1 MKSNIQKILLIVLF
15 FNLTAYASPE
25 EDLEIFRDHFKK
37 RFPNTEFSDYKNGVY
52 SIDSSSREQW
62 ESIEDFP
69 PYELNIEQGEELF
82 NTPFKNGNSYASC
95 FENGG
100 ISIRSN
106 YPYFDEEKEQVV
118 TLEQDINECRKKNGE
133 KPLSYY
139 KGGPMADI
147 SAYMAYTS
155 RGNIINV
162 EIPNN
167 DKAIDAY
174 EMGRKLYFTK
184 VGQLNFSCADCHV
197 YQTGSK
203 LRADIPSPGIGH
215 PTHFPAYRSTAGRLV
230 TLHERF
236 AGCLNRVRAKPF
248 KAQNAEYRNLEYFMT
263 FMSNGLEINGPGSR
277 K

>member
-1 MKSNIQKILLIVLF
+1 MRNSFHKFLLIILF
-15 FNLTAYASPE
+15 VNVTAFASPE
-25 EDLEIFRDHFKK
+25 EDQELFRGYFKNK
-37 RFPNTEFSDYKNGVY
+37 FPNTEFSDYKNGVY
-52 SIDSSSREQW
+52 SIDASSREQW

-69 PYELNIEQGEELF
+69 PYELNIDQGEELF
-82 NTPFKNGNSYASC
+82 NKPFKNGNTYATC
-95 FENGG
+95 FENSG
-100 ISIRSN
+100 IAVRQN
-106 YPYFDEEKEQVV
+106 YPYFNESTNQVM
-118 TLEQDINECRKKNGE
+118 TLELAINNCRKRNGE

-155 RGNIINV
+155 RGNKFDV
-162 EIPNN
+162 KIPNSLE
-167 DKAIDAY
+167 ALDAY
-174 EMGRKLYFTK
+174 EAGKKLYFTK

-215 PTHFPAYRSTAGRLV
+215 STHFPVYRSGAGRLV

-248 KAQNAEYRNLEYFMT
+248 RAQNEEYRNLEYFISY
-263 FMSNGLEINGPGSR
+263 MSNGLEINGPGSR

>member
-1 MKSNIQKILLIVLF
+1 MKNFFHNFLLITLF
-15 FNLTAYASPE
+15 VNITAFASPE
-25 EDLEIFRDHFKK
+25 EDQQLFRDYFEN

-52 SIDSSSREQW
+52 SIDASSREQW

-69 PYELNIEQGEELF
+69 PYEINIEDGEALF
-82 NTPFKNGNSYASC
+82 NEPFKNGNTYASC
-95 FENGG
+95 FENSG
-100 ISIRSN
+100 IAIRQN
-106 YPYFDEEKEQVV
+106 YPYFDNDSGKVV
-118 TLEQDINECRKKNGE
+118 TLELAINNCRKANGE

-155 RGNIINV
+155 RGKKFDV
-162 EIPNN
+162 KIPNSQE
-167 DKAIDAY
+167 ALDAY
-174 EMGRKLYFTK
+174 EAGKKLYFTK

-197 YQTGSK
+197 YQTGTK

-215 PTHFPAYRSTAGRLV
+215 TTHFPAYRSGAGRLV

-248 KAQNAEYRNLEYFMT
+248 KAQNEEYRNLDYFISY
-263 FMSNGLEINGPGSR
+263 MSNGLEINGPGSR

>member
-1 MKSNIQKILLIVLF
+1 MLRGIFAIIFLIPTLSVL
-15 FNLTAYASPE
+15 ASPE
-25 EDLEIFRDHFKK
+25 KDFDKFVNHFKE
-37 RFPNTEFSDYKNGVY
+37 RFPNTPYEDYKNGVY
-52 SIDSSSREQW
+52 SIDASSREQW

-69 PYELNIEQGEELF
+69 PYELNIDQGEELF
-82 NTPFKNGNSYASC
+82 NKPFKNGNAYATC
-95 FENGG
+95 FENSG
-100 ISIRSN
+100 IAVRQN
-106 YPYFDEEKEQVV
+106 YPYFDESTNQVM
-118 TLEQDINECRKKNGE
+118 TLELAINNCRKKNGE

-155 RGNIINV
+155 RGNKFDV
-162 EIPNN
+162 KIPNSQE
-167 DKAIDAY
+167 ALDAY
-174 EMGRKLYFTK
+174 EAGKKLYFTK
-184 VGQLNFSCADCHV
+184 DGQLNFSCADCHV

-215 PTHFPAYRSTAGRLV
+215 STHFPAYRSGAGRLV

-248 KAQNAEYRNLEYFMT
+248 KAQNEEYRNLEYFISY
-263 FMSNGLEINGPGSR
+263 MSNGLEINGPGSR

>member
-1 MKSNIQKILLIVLF
+1 MKNFFHNFLLITLF
-15 FNLTAYASPE
+15 VNITAFASPE
-25 EDLEIFRDHFKK
+25 EDQQLFRDYFEN

-52 SIDSSSREQW
+52 SIDASSREQW

-69 PYELNIEQGEELF
+69 PYEINIEDGEALF
-82 NTPFKNGNSYASC
+82 NEPFKNGNTYASC
-95 FENGG
+95 FENSG
-100 ISIRSN
+100 IAIRQN
-106 YPYFDEEKEQVV
+106 YPYFDNDSGKVV
-118 TLEQDINECRKKNGE
+118 TLELAINNCRKANGE

-155 RGNIINV
+155 RGKKFDV
-162 EIPNN
+162 KIPNSQE
-167 DKAIDAY
+167 ALDAY
-174 EMGRKLYFTK
+174 EAGKKLYFTK

-197 YQTGSK
+197 YQTGTK

-215 PTHFPAYRSTAGRLV
+215 TTHFPAYRSGAGRLV

-248 KAQNAEYRNLEYFMT
+248 KAQNEEYRNLEYFISY
-263 FMSNGLEINGPGSR
+263 MSNGLEINGPGSR